1 MTKRVK
7 IMVIGHPNDRFVLLE
22 AYAGRTVRDES
33 NPIDFGRIVIDQ
45 KKSVSVNGEDVEVE
59 FVEFSMM
66 PGGNYVPSQKE
77 IEGVNVVLYAMPG
90 PEFLGE
96 LQNKAA
102 AFTALVKGLFQQRDG
117 QQLFWVTVAK
127 NNDQAYNEVLIRL
140 GFPRSSY
147 QHVSKVNKQDLHH
160 IISNAI
166 QSECYS
172 SITRV
177 SRIAG
182 SIAGA
187 VLGLL
192 TGFIVNNPIATT
204 YGAIS
209 ECVDNYT
216 NDWKQMAKNLGWL
229 LIAPFWGTLKGTF
242 YDGVYQSAKQGWQ
255 NGFIASLRSAF
266 IDVPHKATYFN
277 TRGGSPLSPRVS
289 KRDIIASLIVAGLI
303 AIAIVGV
310 LFPAAFGIATLL
322 PTVWATLHMSGLST
336 AVLALI
342 AAATTFVGASLIY
355 GIIAISYDKIKYWK
369 PAARP
374 IKEDKEPLLK
384 AEQQSEKAAPVEQ
397 KEQGKWLINRIAGAI
412 AGAIVGTLTALVIH
426 NPVASFYSAYRRNFS
441 RNSIF
446 SVIPA
451 AIAFFWNPLK
461 QAAIYFENEFLL
473 GYEYGFFN
481 VFFGTREK
489 NAAGEYT
496 KRISSAWFN
505 VYAISRDPQKAGY
518 VSGRDFVASWVVIG
532 LITAA
537 VLAVVL
543 PPASAF
549 IGIPAL
555 AATLGLGSLAT
566 PLLAVIAGVTTF
578 VAASIVYGIG
588 SNVVDYMI
596 AKRAVSAAESLDSK
610 AALPTGSS
618 VAARPELQARST
630 PAVTAEPVVD
640 LHATRGLNFWQRH
653 APTFLG
659 GVPANDPRLTS
670 TLTLRK

>member
-7 IMVIGHPNDRFVLLE
+7 IMVIGQYEDTQHLLK
-22 AYAGRTVRDES
+22 AYAGRTVQTDRWSSHIE
-33 NPIDFGRIVIDQ
+33 IDW
-45 KKSVSVNGEDVEVE
+45 KKTIEINGEKVEVE
-59 FVEFSMM
+59 FVQFGMTPESD
-66 PGGNYVPSQKE
+66 YVPSQKE
-77 IEGVNVVLYAMPG
+77 IEGVNVLIYALPA
-90 PEFLGE
+90 PEYLGA
-96 LQNKAA
+96 LQNNAE
-102 AFTALVKGLFQQRDG
+102 AFSARIKGLFQQRG
-117 QQLFWVTVAK
+117 
-127 NNDQAYNEVLIRL
+127 
-140 GFPRSSY
+140 GSFPRWVKVTKNTDNRYPDALRGIESTFPG
-147 QHVSKVNKQDLHH
+147 VSTTINLVDGVNFPYLVQD
-160 IISNAI
+160 AI
-166 QSECYS
+166 YTKNYTV
-172 SITRV
+172 ITRV

-182 SIAGA
+182 SVSGA

-192 TGFIVNNPIATT
+192 TGFIINNPIATT

-216 NDWKQMAKNLGWL
+216 NDWKQMGKNLGWL
-229 LIAPFWGTLKGTF
+229 LIAPFWGTLKGIF

-266 IDVPHKATYFN
+266 IEVPHKATYFN
-277 TRGGSPLSPRVS
+277 TRGGDPRYPRVS

-303 AIAIVGV
+303 AVAIVGV
-310 LFPAAFGIATLL
+310 LFPAAFGIATIL

-355 GIIAISYDKIKYWK
+355 GVIAISYDKIKYWK

-374 IKEDKEPLLK
+374 VKEDKMPLLN
-384 AEQQSEKAAPVEQ
+384 AEQQPEKAAPVEQ
-397 KEQGKWLINRIAGAI
+397 KAQGMWLINRIAGAI
-412 AGAIVGTLTALVIH
+412 AGAIVGTLTALIIH
-426 NPVASFYSAYRRNFS
+426 NPVASFYSAFRTNWKGYNV
-441 RNSIF
+441 F

-451 AIAFFWNPLK
+451 AIAFFWNPVK
-461 QAAIYFENEFLL
+461 QAAYYFNNEALL
-473 GYEYGFFN
+473 GYGYGFSN

-496 KRISSAWFN
+496 KWISSAWYN
-505 VYAISRDPQKAGY
+505 VYGISRNPKIAGH
-518 VSGRDFVASWVVIG
+518 VSGRDFVASWIVIG

-588 SNVVDYMI
+588 SNVVDYLI
-596 AKRAVSAAESLDSK
+596 AKRAVSAAEPVDSK
-610 AALPTGSS
+610 AAVSANSS
-618 VAARPELQARST
+618 VAARSELQARST
-630 PAVTAEPVVD
+630 PATTADPVVD
-640 LHATRGLNFWQRH
+640 LHATLGLNFWQRH
-653 APTFLG
+653 APTCLG
-659 GVPANDPRLTS
+659 GVSANDPRLLPV
-670 TLTLRK
+670 LTK